1 MMGSGGVRHRLVLL
15 FALGASLPG
24 PMILAARLPDW
35 AAAIA
40 TAPAG
45 VPAGV
50 PGSTSRI
57 LLSETRYAVQPDG
70 SYRIRRRLAVQALS
84 VDVEGIGIGGFQF
97 EETARITATRAWHQP
112 PNDVVRKSRS
122 LPMDVAVGDAFLTSS
137 KARLIPVEGV
147 KKGSIVFF
155 EFEATEKPYFLNLLN
170 LFFEGTPVSRAR
182 FELETPPGWSVSW
195 TWQQGKGPDPVV
207 TGATRTW
214 EILDL
219 PAPVEEE
226 MAASAE
232 EEAPALG
239 INLLP
244 PPGASVAPAA
254 FPDWAAVSRWY
265 EELARGRPAP
275 TPAIEA
281 AARQAL
287 PPGSPTPADKIVSAA
302 RLVRDRV
309 RYVAVELGIGGYQ
322 PKPAAETLANLY
334 GDCKDKGTLL
344 QSILA
349 AGGTLSYP
357 VLVHA
362 GGRETFSDEVPVWQ
376 FNHLVTAV
384 AVPAE
389 TELLARFAPARLD
402 DPDLG
407 RLLIVDTTD
416 EFTSI
421 GSISAS
427 LAGRRALLVAGS
439 RGKLITLPGGDAT
452 SHRLERRLEVEAGP
466 DGSLKVRSESRHF
479 GHFASQA
486 RADYHASTLERR
498 RNAEERWTR
507 LWLDA
512 VVKEYAAEPE
522 TPDGA
527 FVETMEIAHPAP
539 AGDGNSGL
547 AFFPGV
553 SWDLRRVPLGKR
565 KTPVDYHFPLVLHYE
580 VILRG
585 FPPGLWLPE
594 AQAMRGEGWEG
605 RVEYQREDS
614 SVHGTLELRLS
625 RTRFPPEAFGEL
637 RKFWSAASLLEG
649 GMIPIVP

>member
-1 MMGSGGVRHRLVLL
+1 MV
-15 FALGASLPG
+15 
-24 PMILAARLPDW
+24 LAARLPDW

-40 TAPAG
+40 AAPPE

-50 PGSTSRI
+50 PGTASRI

-70 SYRIRRRLAVQALS
+70 TYRIRRRLAVQALS
-84 VDVEGIGIGGFQF
+84 VDVEGIGIGAFQF
-97 EETARITATRAWHQP
+97 EETAKISATRAWHQP
-112 PNDVVRKSRS
+112 PNDIVRKSRS

-137 KARLIPVEGV
+137 KARLIPVDGV

-155 EFEATEKPYFLNLLN
+155 EFEATEKPYFLNLFN
-170 LFFEGTPVSRAR
+170 LFFEGAPVSLAR
-182 FELETPPGWSVSW
+182 FELETPPGWSVRW
-195 TWQQGKGPDPVV
+195 TWQQGKGPEPMA
-207 TGATRTW
+207 TGASRTW
-214 EILDL
+214 EIQNL

-226 MAASAE
+226 MAAPAE

-244 PPGASVAPAA
+244 PPGASVAPAV

-265 EELARGRPAP
+265 EELARGRQIP

-281 AARQAL
+281 AARPAL
-287 PPGSPTPADKIVSAA
+287 PPGSSPPADKIVSAA

-322 PKPAAETLANLY
+322 PRPAAETLANLY

-344 QSILA
+344 QAILA

-357 VLVHA
+357 VLVHV
-362 GGRETFSDEVPVWQ
+362 GGRETFSDEIPVWQ
-376 FNHLVTAV
+376 FNHLVVAV
-384 AVPAE
+384 AVPAGAV
-389 TELLARFAPARLD
+389 LPDRFAPARLE
-402 DPDLG
+402 DPELG

-439 RGKLITLPGGDAT
+439 RGKLITLPGVDPAA
-452 SHRLERRLEVEAGP
+452 HRIERRLEVEARP
-466 DGSLKVRSESRHF
+466 DGSLKVRSENRHF
-479 GHFASQA
+479 GNFASQV

-507 LWLDA
+507 LWVDA
-512 VVKEYAAEPE
+512 VVQDYAAEPE
-522 TPDGA
+522 TTDGA

-539 AGDGNSGL
+539 VGDASSGL

-553 SWDLRRVPLGKR
+553 SWDLPRVPLGKR
-565 KTPVDYHFPLVLHYE
+565 KTPVDYLFPQNLHYE

-585 FPPGLWLPE
+585 FPPGMRLPE

-605 RVEYQREDS
+605 KVEYHREES
-614 SVHGTLELRLS
+614 SVHGTLDLRLS

-637 RKFWSAASLLEG
+637 RRFWSAATLLEG